1 MAGISDIIDLLCLD
15 LCPCPAQPQH
25 ANAAE
30 VSSGLNSG
38 SLQLDT
44 FLGLKLFPP
53 LPSTSATLSPSETV
67 DVPDELQGTFLG
79 GKGKRVWGFMHFNA
93 IL

>member
-15 LCPCPAQPQH
+15 LCPCPTQPRH

-44 FLGLKLFPP
+44 FFGLKLFPLYLVP
-53 LPSTSATLSPSETV
+53 LPPFHPLRL